1 MNKVNFYA
9 FIPECLFVLE
19 KKKVLYSPKVLNY
32 EMSYKYKV
40 ELSCSFLYTVVI
52 FSLLAF
58 GLRGASVSRTGC
70 SSGAMRNSL

>member
-1 MNKVNFYA
+1 MNKLNFYA

-19 KKKVLYSPKVLNY
+19 KKGAFSPKVLNY

-40 ELSCSFLYTVVI
+40 ELSCSFIYTVVI

>member
-1 MNKVNFYA
+1 MKLATNIKYNLVLVFY
-9 FIPECLFVLE
+9 I
-19 KKKVLYSPKVLNY
+19 
-32 EMSYKYKV
+32 
-40 ELSCSFLYTVVI
+40 TVVI

>member
-1 MNKVNFYA
+1 MPSYHNA
-9 FIPECLFVLE
+9 FLFL
-19 KKKVLYSPKVLNY
+19 KKKGAFSPKVLNY